1 MEISQIRH
9 FVRIAETGS
18 YIKAADLLNIGQ
30 STLSRQVRALEV
42 ELRASLFYRHGR
54 GVLLTEA
61 GKKFLEYARGVLHLM
76 DAAALAVR
84 DSESAYSGQLV
95 IGMAP
100 SIGRAC
106 IPVLLPQLTQLFP
119 RAAISVVEGLSGAL
133 YDAVLL
139 GQLDLA
145 LLYNPAASPNIR
157 ITPIVSEPLYLIG
170 ARPVGADPACVTL
183 AEVAALPLILP
194 HGNHSVRVAVES
206 AAARLGLGVNVR
218 LQVDASHSTM
228 ELVAQGMGYSIM
240 PRLVEREAH
249 LPPLCWQKIA
259 APTLETTLSMVLPAQ
274 QPSNP
279 LVVAAAEV
287 VRTGLCSL
295 LGEPAATTQE
305 PAALN

>member
-1 MEISQIRH
+1 MEITQIRH

-18 YIKAADLLNIGQ
+18 YIKAADLLDIGQ

-76 DAAALAVR
+76 DSATIALR
-84 DSESAYSGQLV
+84 DSEAAYSGQLV

-106 IPVLLPQLTQLFP
+106 IPMLLPKLGELYP

-139 GQLDLA
+139 GQMDMA
-145 LLYNPAASPNIR
+145 LVYNPAASPNIK
-157 ITPIVSEPLYLIG
+157 ITPIVTEPLYLIG
-170 ARPVGADPACVTL
+170 PEPVGADHECVPLSTL
-183 AEVAALPLILP
+183 AELPLILP

-206 AAARLGLGVNVR
+206 AAARLGLGVNVT
-218 LQVDASHSTM
+218 LQVDASYSTM

-240 PRLVEREAH
+240 PRFMERGAR
-249 LPPLCWQKIA
+249 LPELSWQMITE
-259 APTLETTLSMVLPAQ
+259 PRLDTTMCMVLSGQ
-274 QPSNP
+274 QPGNP
-279 LVVAAAEV
+279 LVAAAAEV
-287 VRTGLCSL
+287 VRASL
-295 LGEPAATTQE
+295 SEL
-305 PAALN
+305 LVR

>member
-76 DAAALAVR
+76 DSAAIAVR
-84 DSESAYSGQLV
+84 DSESAFSGQLS
-95 IGMAP
+95 IGMTP

-106 IPVLLPQLTQLFP
+106 IPALLPKLVSLYP

-139 GQLDLA
+139 GQLDFA
-145 LLYNPAASPNIR
+145 LLYNPAASPNIK
-157 ITPIVSEPLYLIG
+157 ITPIVSEPLYLVG
-170 ARPVGADPACVTL
+170 AAPVGADPESVSL
-183 AEVAALPLILP
+183 AAVAELPLILP
-194 HGNHSVRVAVES
+194 HGNHSIRVAVES
-206 AAARLGLGVNVR
+206 AAARLGLGVNLR
-218 LQVDASHSTM
+218 LQVDSTYSTL
-228 ELVAQGMGYSIM
+228 ELVAQGMGHSIM
-240 PRLVEREAH
+240 PRLVGRGAG
-249 LPPLCWQKIA
+249 LPALSWQRIEQPA
-259 APTLETTLSMVLPAQ
+259 LDTTLCMVLPTQ
-274 QPSNP
+274 QPGNP
-279 LVVAAAEV
+279 LVSAAAEE
-287 VRTGLCSL
+287 VRASL
-295 LGEPAATTQE
+295 TELLAG
-305 PAALN
+305 

>member
-1 MEISQIRH
+1 MEITQIRH

-18 YIKAADLLNIGQ
+18 YIKAADLLDIGQ

-76 DAAALAVR
+76 DAASIAVR
-84 DSESAYSGQLV
+84 DSESAFSGQLT

-106 IPVLLPQLTQLFP
+106 IPTLLPQLAELYP

-139 GQLDLA
+139 GQLDFA

-157 ITPIVSEPLYLIG
+157 ISPIVAEPLYLIG
-170 ARPVGADPACVTL
+170 AAPVGETHGEVTL
-183 AEVAALPLILP
+183 AAVAELPLILP

-206 AAARLGLGVNVR
+206 AAARLGLGVNLA
-218 LQVDASHSTM
+218 LQVDASYSTM

-240 PRLVEREAH
+240 PRLVGRGAG
-249 LPPLCWQKIA
+249 LPALSWQKIEQPA
-259 APTLETTLSMVLPAQ
+259 LETTLCMVQQAQ
-274 QPSNP
+274 QPNNP
-279 LVVAAAEV
+279 LVSAAAEV
-287 VRTGLCSL
+287 VRGSLAGLL
-295 LGEPAATTQE
+295 AQ
-305 PAALN
+305 

>member
-1 MEISQIRH
+1 MEITQLRH

-18 YIKAADLLNIGQ
+18 YVKAADLLDIAQ

-76 DAAALAVR
+76 DAAAIAVR
-84 DSESAYSGQLV
+84 DSESAFEGQLV

-106 IPVLLPQLTQLFP
+106 IPTLLPQLTERFP
-119 RAAISVVEGLSGAL
+119 KAAISVVEGLSGVL
-133 YDAVLL
+133 YDGVLL
-139 GQLDLA
+139 GQMDFA
-145 LLYNPAASPNIR
+145 LLYNPAASPNIG

-170 ARPVGADPACVTL
+170 SAPVGADPARVTL
-183 AEVAALPLILP
+183 AELARLPLILP

-206 AAARLGLGVNVR
+206 AAARLGLAVNVT
-218 LQVDASHSTM
+218 LQVDASYSTM

-240 PRLVEREAH
+240 PRLVERGSR
-249 LPPLCWQKIA
+249 LPPLSWQKIA
-259 APTLETTLSMVLPAQ
+259 DPVLETTLCMVMPAQ
-274 QPSNP
+274 QPNNP
-279 LVVAAAEV
+279 LVDAAAEM
-287 VRTGLCSL
+287 VRAGLTEL
-295 LGEPAATTQE
+295 LAGPSALATLV
-305 PAALN
+305 A

>member
-1 MEISQIRH
+1 MEITQIRH

-30 STLSRQVRALEV
+30 STLSRQVRSLEV

-61 GKKFLEYARGVLHLM
+61 GKKFLEYARAMLHLM
-76 DAAALAVR
+76 DSATAAVR
-84 DSESAYSGQLV
+84 DSEAAFSGQLV

-106 IPVLLPQLTQLFP
+106 IPTLLPKLIQLFP
-119 RAAISVVEGLSGAL
+119 RASISVVEGLSGVL

-145 LLYNPAASPNIR
+145 LIYNPAASPNIK

-170 ARPVGADPACVTL
+170 AETVGTDDTAVSL
-183 AEVAALPLILP
+183 AAVAALPLILP

-206 AAARLGLGVNVR
+206 AAARLGLGVNVT
-218 LQVDASHSTM
+218 LQVDASYSTM
-228 ELVAQGMGYSIM
+228 ELVAQGLGYSIM
-240 PRLVEREAH
+240 PRLVERGSR
-249 LPPLCWQKIA
+249 LPPLCWQKITD
-259 APTLETTLSMVLPAQ
+259 PVLETTLSMVLPLQ
-274 QPSNP
+274 QPNNP
-279 LVVAAAEV
+279 LLTAAAEV
-287 VRTGLCSL
+287 VRSSL
-295 LGEPAATTQE
+295 SELLSE
-305 PAALN
+305 

>member
-9 FVRIAETGS
+9 FVRVAETGS

-61 GKKFLEYARGVLHLM
+61 GKKFLEYGRAVLHLM
-76 DAAALAVR
+76 DSAALAVR
-84 DSESAYSGQLV
+84 DTESAYSGQLD
-95 IGMAP
+95 IGMVP

-106 IPVLLPQLTQLFP
+106 IPALLPELTQLFP
-119 RAAISVVEGLSGAL
+119 RASISVVEGLSGAL

-139 GQLDLA
+139 GQLDFA
-145 LLYNPAASPNIR
+145 LLYNPAASPNIK
-157 ITPIVSEPLYLIG
+157 ITPIVCAPLYLIG
-170 ARPVGADPACVTL
+170 ASPVGADPACVTL
-183 AEVAALPLILP
+183 AEVAQLPLILP

-218 LQVDASHSTM
+218 LQVDSSHSTM

-240 PRLVEREAH
+240 PRLVERGAH
-249 LPPLCWQKIA
+249 LPALSWQKIA
-259 APTLETTLSMVLPAQ
+259 APALETTLSMVLPAQ
-274 QPSNP
+274 QPNNP
-279 LVVAAAEV
+279 LVAAAAEV
-287 VRTGLCSL
+287 MCTGLGKL
-295 LGEPAATTQE
+295 LVE
-305 PAALN
+305 

>member
-1 MEISQIRH
+1 MEITQIRH

-18 YIKAADLLNIGQ
+18 YIKAADLLDIGQ

-76 DAAALAVR
+76 DAAAIAVR
-84 DSESAYSGQLV
+84 DSESAFSGELA

-100 SIGRAC
+100 SIGRAA
-106 IPVLLPQLTQLFP
+106 IPTLLPKLVELYP
-119 RAAISVVEGLSGAL
+119 RAAISVVEGLSGTL

-139 GQLDLA
+139 GQLDFA

-170 ARPVGADPACVTL
+170 AGPVGADRDQVTL
-183 AEVAALPLILP
+183 SAVAGLPLILP
-194 HGNHSVRVAVES
+194 HGNHSIRVAVES

-218 LQVDASHSTM
+218 LQVDASYSTM

-240 PRLVEREAH
+240 PRLVGRSAD
-249 LPPLCWQKIA
+249 LPALSWQKIEQPA
-259 APTLETTLSMVLPAQ
+259 LETTLCMVQPAQ
-274 QPSNP
+274 QPNNP
-279 LVVAAAEV
+279 LVAAAADV
-287 VRTGLCSL
+287 TRDTLAGLL
-295 LGEPAATTQE
+295 AG
-305 PAALN
+305 

>member
-1 MEISQIRH
+1 MEITQIRH

-61 GKKFLEYARGVLHLM
+61 GKKFLEYARAVLHLM
-76 DAAALAVR
+76 DSASIAVR
-84 DSESAYSGQLV
+84 DSESAFSGQLV

-106 IPVLLPQLTQLFP
+106 IPMLVPKLAGLYP

-139 GQLDLA
+139 GQLDIA
-145 LLYNPAASPNIR
+145 LLYNPPASPNIK
-157 ITPIVSEPLYLIG
+157 ITPIVAEPLYLIG
-170 ARPVGADPACVTL
+170 AAPVGADHGRVTL
-183 AEVAALPLILP
+183 AAVAELPLILP
-194 HGNHSVRVAVES
+194 HGNHSVRVEVES
-206 AAARLGLGVNVR
+206 AAARLGLGVNVT
-218 LQVDASHSTM
+218 LQVDASYSTM

-240 PRLVEREAH
+240 PRLMERRSGQPA
-249 LPPLCWQKIA
+249 LSWQKIENPA
-259 APTLETTLSMVLPAQ
+259 LETTLCMVLPSQ

-279 LVVAAAEV
+279 LVAAAAEV
-287 VRTGLCSL
+287 MRTSL
-295 LGEPAATTQE
+295 AELLVE
-305 PAALN
+305 

>member
-1 MEISQIRH
+1 MEITQIRH

-18 YIKAADLLNIGQ
+18 YIKAADLLDIGQ

-106 IPVLLPQLTQLFP
+106 IPTLLPTLTELFP
-119 RAAISVVEGLSGAL
+119 RASISIVEGLSGAL

-145 LLYNPAASPNIR
+145 LLYNPAASPNIK

-170 ARPVGADPACVTL
+170 AHPVGDDTASVTL
-183 AEVAALPLILP
+183 AEVAELPLILP

-218 LQVDASHSTM
+218 LQVDASYSTM

-240 PRLVEREAH
+240 PRLVGRGAG
-249 LPPLCWQKIA
+249 LPALAWQKIA
-259 APTLETTLSMVLPAQ
+259 APVLETTLCMVLASQ

-279 LVVAAAEV
+279 LVVAAAEA
-287 VRTGLCSL
+287 VRTS
-295 LGEPAATTQE
+295 LGELLVNAADPA
-305 PAALN
+305 

>member
-61 GKKFLEYARGVLHLM
+61 GKKFLEYARGMLHLM

-84 DSESAYSGQLV
+84 DTDSMYSGQLV

-106 IPVLLPQLTQLFP
+106 IPTLLPTLTQLFP
-119 RAAISVVEGLSGAL
+119 RASISVVEGLSGAL
-133 YDAVLL
+133 HDAVLL

-145 LLYNPAASPNIR
+145 LLYNPAASPNIT
-157 ITPIVSEPLYLIG
+157 ITPIVAEPLYLIG
-170 ARPVGADPACVTL
+170 AHPVGENQNGVTL
-183 AEVAALPLILP
+183 AEVAELPLILP

-206 AAARLGLGVNVR
+206 AAARLGLGVNVK
-218 LQVDASHSTM
+218 LQVDASYSTM

-240 PRLVEREAH
+240 PRLVERGAG
-249 LPPLCWQKIA
+249 LPSLSWQKIVD
-259 APTLETTLSMVLPAQ
+259 PVLETTLCMVLTSQ
-274 QPSNP
+274 QPNNP
-279 LVVAAAEV
+279 LVIAAAEA
-287 VRTGLCSL
+287 VRSSVGEL
-295 LGEPAATTQE
+295 LNDPDRPA
-305 PAALN
+305 

>member
-1 MEISQIRH
+1 MEMIQIRH

-18 YIKAADLLNIGQ
+18 YIKAADLLDTGQ

-76 DAAALAVR
+76 DAAAIAVR
-84 DSESAYSGQLV
+84 DSESAFSGQLV

-106 IPVLLPQLTQLFP
+106 IPVLLPQLMQRFP
-119 RAAISVVEGLSGAL
+119 RASISVVEGLSGAL
-133 YDAVLL
+133 YDMALL
-139 GQLDLA
+139 GQIDFA
-145 LLYNPAASPNIR
+145 LLYNPAACSNIK
-157 ITPIVSEPLYLIG
+157 ITPVVSAPLYLIG
-170 ARPVGADPACVTL
+170 VEAVGADPACVTL

-206 AAARLGLGVNVR
+206 AAARLGMGVNVR
-218 LQVDASHSTM
+218 LQVDSSHATM
-228 ELVAQGMGYSIM
+228 ELVAEALGYSIM
-240 PRLVEREAH
+240 PRLVERGSH
-249 LPPLCWQKIA
+249 LPSLSWQQIVS
-259 APTLETTLSMVLPAQ
+259 PVLETTLSMVLPAQ

-279 LVVAAAEV
+279 LVLAAAEV
-287 VRTGLCSL
+287 TQTT
-295 LGEPAATTQE
+295 LGKLFAE
-305 PAALN
+305 

>member
-18 YIKAADLLNIGQ
+18 YIKAADLLDIGQ

-76 DAAALAVR
+76 DSAAIAVR
-84 DSESAYSGQLV
+84 DSESAFSGQLA
-95 IGMAP
+95 IGMTP

-106 IPVLLPQLTQLFP
+106 IPALLPKLVAQYP
-119 RAAISVVEGLSGAL
+119 RATISVVEGLSGAL

-139 GQLDLA
+139 GQLDFA

-157 ITPIVSEPLYLIG
+157 ISPIVSEPLYLIG
-170 ARPVGADPACVTL
+170 AAPVGADPERVGLSAV
-183 AEVAALPLILP
+183 AELPLILP

-206 AAARLGLGVNVR
+206 AAARLGLGVNLR
-218 LQVDASHSTM
+218 LQVDSTYSTM

-240 PRLVEREAH
+240 PRLVGRAGV
-249 LPPLCWQKIA
+249 LPALSWQRIEQPA
-259 APTLETTLSMVLPAQ
+259 LDTTLCMVLAAQ

-279 LVVAAAEV
+279 LVSAAAEE
-287 VRTGLCSL
+287 VRASLTQL
-295 LGEPAATTQE
+295 LG
-305 PAALN
+305 

>member
-76 DAAALAVR
+76 DSAAIAVR
-84 DSESAYSGQLV
+84 DSESAFAGQLA
-95 IGMAP
+95 IGMTP

-106 IPVLLPQLTQLFP
+106 IPALLPKLVSLYP
-119 RAAISVVEGLSGAL
+119 RASISVVEGLSGAL

-139 GQLDLA
+139 GQLDFA
-145 LLYNPAASPNIR
+145 LLYNPAASPNIK
-157 ITPIVSEPLYLIG
+157 ITPIVSEPLYL
-170 ARPVGADPACVTL
+170 VGAAAVGDDPECVSL
-183 AEVAALPLILP
+183 AAVAALPLILP
-194 HGNHSVRVAVES
+194 HGNHSIRVAVES
-206 AAARLGLGVNVR
+206 AAARLGLGVKLR
-218 LQVDASHSTM
+218 LQVDSTYSTL
-228 ELVAQGMGYSIM
+228 ELVAQGMGHSIM
-240 PRLVEREAH
+240 PRLVGRGAG
-249 LPPLCWQKIA
+249 LPALAWQRIEQPA
-259 APTLETTLSMVLPAQ
+259 LDTTLCMVLPTQ

-279 LVVAAAEV
+279 LVSAAAEE
-287 VRTGLCSL
+287 VRVSLTQL
-295 LGEPAATTQE
+295 LGD
-305 PAALN
+305 

>member
-1 MEISQIRH
+1 MELNQLRH

-18 YIKAADLLNIGQ
+18 YIKAADVLNIGQ

-76 DAAALAVR
+76 DAAAIAVR
-84 DSESAYSGQLV
+84 DSESAFAGQLV

-119 RAAISVVEGLSGAL
+119 RASISVVEGLSGAL

-139 GQLDLA
+139 GQLDFA
-145 LLYNPAASPNIR
+145 LVYNPAASPNIK
-157 ITPIVSEPLYLIG
+157 ITPIATEPLYLIG
-170 ARPVGADPACVTL
+170 QHPVGADAARVTL

-206 AAARLGLGVNVR
+206 AAARLGLGVNVTF
-218 LQVDASHSTM
+218 QVDASHPTM
-228 ELVAQGMGYSIM
+228 ELVAQGLGYAIM
-240 PRLVEREAH
+240 PRLVGREPH
-249 LPPLCWQKIA
+249 LPALSWQKID
-259 APTLETTLSMVLPAQ
+259 APVLETTLSMVLPTQ

-279 LVVAAAEV
+279 LVAAAAEV
-287 VRTGLCSL
+287 TQATLSKL
-295 LGEPAATTQE
+295 LAD
-305 PAALN
+305 

>member
-1 MEISQIRH
+1 MEITQIRH

-18 YIKAADLLNIGQ
+18 YIKAADLLDIGQ

-61 GKKFLEYARGVLHLM
+61 GKKFLEYARAVLHLM
-76 DAAALAVR
+76 DSATIAVR
-84 DSESAYSGQLV
+84 DSEAAFSGQLA

-106 IPVLLPQLTQLFP
+106 IPLLLPELVERYP

-139 GQLDLA
+139 GQLDFA
-145 LLYNPAASPNIR
+145 LLYNPAASPNIK
-157 ITPIVSEPLYLIG
+157 ITPIVAEPLYLIG
-170 ARPVGADPACVTL
+170 AAPVGEDHDQVTL
-183 AEVAALPLILP
+183 AAVAELPLILP

-206 AAARLGLGVNVR
+206 AAARLGLGVNVK
-218 LQVDASHSTM
+218 LQVDSSYSTM
-228 ELVAQGMGYSIM
+228 QLVAQGIGYSIM
-240 PRLVEREAH
+240 PRLVGRGAG
-249 LPPLCWQKIA
+249 LPALSWQKIENPA
-259 APTLETTLSMVLPAQ
+259 LEATLCMVQPAQ

-279 LVVAAAEV
+279 LVAAAAEV
-287 VRTGLCSL
+287 VRASL
-295 LGEPAATTQE
+295 AQLLAV
-305 PAALN
+305 

>member
-1 MEISQIRH
+1 MEITQIRH

-18 YIKAADLLNIGQ
+18 YIKAADLLDIGQ

-76 DAAALAVR
+76 DAAAIAVR
-84 DSESAYSGQLV
+84 DSESAFSGQLA
-95 IGMAP
+95 IGMTP

-106 IPVLLPQLTQLFP
+106 IAALLPRLVELYP
-119 RAAISVVEGLSGAL
+119 RASISVVEGLSGAL

-139 GQLDLA
+139 GQLDFA

-170 ARPVGADPACVTL
+170 AAPVGEDAQQVGL

-194 HGNHSVRVAVES
+194 HGNHSIRVAIES
-206 AAARLGLGVNVR
+206 AAARLGLGVNLR
-218 LQVDASHSTM
+218 LQVDSTYSTM

-240 PRLVEREAH
+240 PRLVGRDATLPALSWQRIER
-249 LPPLCWQKIA
+249 PG
-259 APTLETTLSMVLPAQ
+259 LETTLCMVMPGQ
-274 QPSNP
+274 QPNNP
-279 LVVAAAEV
+279 LVLAAAEE
-287 VRTGLCSL
+287 VRNSL
-295 LGEPAATTQE
+295 TDLLAP
-305 PAALN
+305 

>member
-1 MEISQIRH
+1 MEISQLRH

-61 GKKFLEYARGVLHLM
+61 GKKFLEYARAVLHLIDSATM
-76 DAAALAVR
+76 AVR
-84 DSESAYSGQLV
+84 DSEAAYSGQLV

-100 SIGRAC
+100 SIGRAS
-106 IPVLLPQLTQLFP
+106 IPILLPKLTQLFP
-119 RAAISVVEGLSGAL
+119 RASISVVERLSGAL
-133 YDAVLL
+133 YEAVLL
-139 GQLDLA
+139 GQLDFA
-145 LLYNPAASPNIR
+145 LLYNPAASPNIT

-170 ARPVGADPACVTL
+170 AGPVGPDRTAVTL
-183 AEVAALPLILP
+183 AAVSKLPLILP

-206 AAARLGLGVNVR
+206 AASRLGLGVNIK
-218 LQVDASHSTM
+218 LQIDASASTM

-240 PRLVEREAH
+240 PRLVERGS
-249 LPPLCWQKIA
+249 PLSSLSWQKITD
-259 APTLETTLSMVLPAQ
+259 PTLETTLCLVLPAQ

-279 LVVAAAEV
+279 LVAAAAEV
-287 VRTGLCSL
+287 VRTSL
-295 LGEPAATTQE
+295 MELLTG
-305 PAALN
+305 

>member
-84 DSESAYSGQLV
+84 DSESAFSGQLA
-95 IGMAP
+95 IGMTP

-106 IPVLLPQLTQLFP
+106 IATLLPRLVALYP
-119 RAAISVVEGLSGAL
+119 RASISVVEGLSGAL

-139 GQLDLA
+139 GQLDFA

-157 ITPIVSEPLYLIG
+157 ITPIVSEPLYLVG
-170 ARPVGADPACVTL
+170 AEPVGAEPECVSL
-183 AEVAALPLILP
+183 SAVAELPLILP
-194 HGNHSVRVAVES
+194 HGNHSVRVAIES
-206 AAARLGLGVNVR
+206 AAARQGLGVNLR
-218 LQVDASHSTM
+218 LQVDSTYSTL

-240 PRLVEREAH
+240 PRLVGRGAG
-249 LPPLCWQKIA
+249 LPALAWQRIEQPA
-259 APTLETTLSMVLPAQ
+259 LDTTLCMVLPTQ

-279 LVVAAAEV
+279 LVVAAAEE
-287 VRTGLCSL
+287 VRLSLGQL
-295 LGEPAATTQE
+295 LGA
-305 PAALN
+305 

>member
-1 MEISQIRH
+1 MEITQIRH

-18 YIKAADLLNIGQ
+18 YIKAADLLDIGQ

-61 GKKFLEYARGVLHLM
+61 GKKFLEYARAVLHLM
-76 DAAALAVR
+76 DSATIAVR
-84 DSESAYSGQLV
+84 DSESAFSGQLA

-106 IPVLLPQLTQLFP
+106 IPLLLPELVERYP

-139 GQLDLA
+139 GQLDFA
-145 LLYNPAASPNIR
+145 LLYNPAASPNIK
-157 ITPIVSEPLYLIG
+157 ITPIVAEPLYLIG
-170 ARPVGADPACVTL
+170 AAPVGEDRDQVTL
-183 AEVAALPLILP
+183 AAVAELPLILP

-206 AAARLGLGVNVR
+206 AAARLGLGVNVK
-218 LQVDASHSTM
+218 LQVDSSYSTM
-228 ELVAQGMGYSIM
+228 QLVAQGIGYSIM
-240 PRLVEREAH
+240 PRLVGRGAG
-249 LPPLCWQKIA
+249 LPALSWQKIENPA
-259 APTLETTLSMVLPAQ
+259 LEATLCMVQPAQ

-279 LVVAAAEV
+279 LVAAAAEV
-287 VRTGLCSL
+287 VRASL
-295 LGEPAATTQE
+295 AQLLAA
-305 PAALN
+305 

>member
-1 MEISQIRH
+1 MEITQIRH

-18 YIKAADLLNIGQ
+18 YIKAADLLDIGQ

-61 GKKFLEYARGVLHLM
+61 GKKFLEYARAVLHLM
-76 DAAALAVR
+76 DSAAIAVR
-84 DSESAYSGQLV
+84 DSESAFSGQLV

-106 IPVLLPQLTQLFP
+106 IPMLLPKLSELYP

-139 GQLDLA
+139 GQLDFA
-145 LLYNPAASPNIR
+145 LVYNPAASPNIK
-157 ITPIVSEPLYLIG
+157 IMPIVAEPLYLIG
-170 ARPVGADPACVTL
+170 ANPVGADVERVSL
-183 AEVAALPLILP
+183 AAVAKLPLILP
-194 HGNHSVRVAVES
+194 HGNHSIRVTVES
-206 AAARLGLGVNVR
+206 AASRLGLGVNVT
-218 LQVDASHSTM
+218 LQVDASFSTM

-240 PRLVEREAH
+240 PRLVGRGSG
-249 LPPLCWQKIA
+249 LPALSWQKIA
-259 APTLETTLSMVLPAQ
+259 NPELETTLCMVLQAQ

-287 VRTGLCSL
+287 ARTSL
-295 LGEPAATTQE
+295 MELLAG
-305 PAALN
+305 

>member
-1 MEISQIRH
+1 MEITQIRH

-18 YIKAADLLNIGQ
+18 YIKAADLLDIGQ

-76 DAAALAVR
+76 DAAAIAVR
-84 DSESAYSGQLV
+84 DSESAFSGQLV

-106 IPVLLPQLTQLFP
+106 IASLLPQLTQLFP
-119 RAAISVVEGLSGAL
+119 RASISVVEGLSGAL

-139 GQLDLA
+139 GQLDFA
-145 LLYNPAASPNIR
+145 LLYNPAACPNIK
-157 ITPIVSEPLYLIG
+157 ITPIVSAPLYLIG
-170 ARPVGADPACVTL
+170 ADPVGADPASVTL
-183 AEVAALPLILP
+183 TEVAALPLILP

-218 LQVDASHSTM
+218 LQVDSSHSTL

-240 PRLVEREAH
+240 PRLVERGAH
-249 LPPLCWQKIA
+249 LPSLSWQKIA
-259 APTLETTLSMVLPAQ
+259 SPSLETTLSMVLPAQ

-279 LVVAAAEV
+279 LVLAAAEV
-287 VRTGLCSL
+287 TQTA
-295 LGEPAATTQE
+295 LGKLFSE
-305 PAALN
+305 

>member
-18 YIKAADLLNIGQ
+18 YIKAADLLDIGQ

-76 DAAALAVR
+76 DSAAIALR
-84 DSESAYSGQLV
+84 DSESAFSGQLA

-100 SIGRAC
+100 SIGRAG
-106 IPVLLPQLTQLFP
+106 IPALLPELAALFP
-119 RAAISVVEGLSGAL
+119 RAAISVVEGLSGVL

-139 GQLDLA
+139 GQLDFA
-145 LLYNPAASPNIR
+145 LLYNPAASPNIN
-157 ITPIVSEPLYLIG
+157 ITPIVTEPLYLIG
-170 ARPVGADPACVTL
+170 AAAVGADGGHVTL
-183 AEVAALPLILP
+183 SEVARLPLILP

-206 AAARLGLGVNVR
+206 AAARLGLGVNVT
-218 LQVDASHSTM
+218 LQVDASYSTM

-240 PRLVEREAH
+240 PRLVGRGAG
-249 LPPLCWQKIA
+249 LPMLSWQKIEQPA
-259 APTLETTLSMVLPAQ
+259 LETTLCMVLPTQ
-274 QPSNP
+274 QPGNP
-279 LVVAAAEV
+279 LVTAAAEV
-287 VRTGLCSL
+287 ARGTLTRL
-295 LGEPAATTQE
+295 LAG
-305 PAALN
+305 

>member
-1 MEISQIRH
+1 MEITQIRH

-18 YIKAADLLNIGQ
+18 YIKAADLLDMGQ
-30 STLSRQVRALEV
+30 STLSRQVRALGV
-42 ELRASLFYRHGR
+42 ELRPSLFYRHGR
-54 GVLLTEA
+54 GVMLTEA

-76 DAAALAVR
+76 DSAAIAVR
-84 DSESAYSGQLV
+84 DSESAFSGQLT

-106 IPVLLPQLTQLFP
+106 IPTLLPRLAELYP

-139 GQLDLA
+139 GQLDFA

-157 ITPIVSEPLYLIG
+157 ITPIASEPLYLIG
-170 ARPVGADPACVTL
+170 AAPVGEAQDQVTL
-183 AEVAALPLILP
+183 AAVAALPLILP

-206 AAARLGLGVNVR
+206 AAARLGLGVNLA
-218 LQVDASHSTM
+218 LQVDATYSTM

-240 PRLVEREAH
+240 PRLVGRGAG
-249 LPPLCWQKIA
+249 LPALSWQKIEQPA
-259 APTLETTLSMVLPAQ
+259 LDTTLCMVQQAQ

-279 LVVAAAEV
+279 LVSAAAEV
-287 VRTGLCSL
+287 VRTSLAGLL
-295 LGEPAATTQE
+295 AQ
-305 PAALN
+305 